1 MLKSWRLAL
10 KTLNSYL
17 PSLDCKNMDQN
28 SWLNFLSCGFQA
40 PALVSPLAAQGR
52 TFLLRDILSWVCLPG
67 EQGKKEE
74 KSRMLSCK
82 LAQTSGFLS
91 CHGQCVGQEA
101 ACTPPQN
108 FSAQSQDTSS
118 EHLYTAFKDNCSQRL
133 INFPHFETSPSL
145 GTFCRITVEKK
156 NEAGLWFLPI
166 PQNQNLFSMAYHLRS
181 NFKSKSGGKY
191 LTLLLFLF

>member
-108 FSAQSQDTSS
+108 FSPKTPPLSI
-118 EHLYTAFKDNCSQRL
+118 Y
-133 INFPHFETSPSL
+133 I
-145 GTFCRITVEKK
+145 
-156 NEAGLWFLPI
+156 
-166 PQNQNLFSMAYHLRS
+166 
-181 NFKSKSGGKY
+181 
-191 LTLLLFLF
+191 LLLRTTVAKDWLTFPTLRLSLVWWHFVE

>member
-1 MLKSWRLAL
+1 
-10 KTLNSYL
+10 
-17 PSLDCKNMDQN
+17 MDQN

-156 NEAGLWFLPI
+156 MKLVCDSSPSPKIRTSSPWHITSEVISRA
-166 PQNQNLFSMAYHLRS
+166 NLGENISLCYYFSS
-181 NFKSKSGGKY
+181 KFFK
-191 LTLLLFLF
+191 